1 MTLLSLWIT
10 TVAVCIVGS
19 IIPLV
24 NTEVYLLAVSAVAPR
39 EFVVPLVVAATIG
52 QMLGKVVMYYA
63 GRGMVRVRSVRVRE
77 RVADWRAK
85 LEKRPWLARGVL
97 FSSATLGLPP
107 LYVVTLTC
115 GAIGMSL
122 ATFVVIGSI
131 GRLIHFA
138 VVALLPQ
145 YAKLLIG

>member
-1 MTLLSLWIT
+1 MTLISLWIT
-10 TVAVCIVGS
+10 TVAVCLVGS

-24 NTEVYLLAVSAVAPR
+24 NTEVYLIAVSAVAPK
-39 EFVVPLVVAATIG
+39 EFVVPLVIAATLG
-52 QMLGKVVMYYA
+52 QMLGKVAMYHA
-63 GRGMVRVRSVRVRE
+63 GRGMVRARSVKVRE
-77 RVADWRAK
+77 RVAEWRAR

-107 LYVVTLTC
+107 LYIVTLTC
-115 GAIGMSL
+115 GAIGMGLLS
-122 ATFVVIGSI
+122 FVVIGSV